1 MFSVGWSGWLGGSF
15 FESIVGSSFQ
25 VSFLSSWF
33 LVLVWLVELVGIEVS
48 L

>member
-1 MFSVGWSGWLGGSF
+1 MFSVGWSGWLGCWF

-33 LVLVWLVELVGIEVS
+33 LVLVWLVGLFGIEVS